1 MAAWLRKETSEAY
14 YLTADAGGDGGKKV
28 PKGYLPLALVG
39 EEGDGDER
47 VLVCIGA
54 LKDPCMA
61 ALLDMAA
68 EQFGYGQPGVLRIPC
83 NAQQFHRMVTA
94 MCSKSKIQPDSI
106 R

>member
-1 MAAWLRKETSEAY
+1 MAAWLRKETAEAY
-14 YLTADAGGDGGKKV
+14 YLAVDAGGDRGKKI

-47 VLVCIGA
+47 VLVRIGA
-54 LKDPCMA
+54 LKEPCMA
-61 ALLDMAA
+61 ALLEMAA

-83 NAQQFHRMVTA
+83 DAQQFHQMVSA
-94 MCSKSKIQPDSI
+94 MCGKEQSHVT